1 MRRGA
6 TSRGTK
12 VPFLAEGPHRPRSD
26 AATWVVAEYMDAL
39 SDDALPSTLRAR
51 VSAGHRSGGALRHE
65 HVERCLLR
73 LRAQNKLP
81 GPAPASVADAQHHG
95 FDHGA
100 VTSTEMAEALAALED
115 SSLTVL
121 MPLTVAAWGWRT

>member
-1 MRRGA
+1 MQATGA
-6 TSRGTK
+6 
-12 VPFLAEGPHRPRSD
+12 
-26 AATWVVAEYMDAL
+26 AALFATN
-39 SDDALPSTLRAR
+39 TLN
-51 VSAGHRSGGALRHE
+51 GASYHP
-65 HVERCLLR
+65 
-73 LRAQNKLP
+73 AQNKLP

-95 FDHGA
+95 LDHGA